1 MELKIEISFEQ
12 LLTLVRQ
19 LSEAA
24 KKRLLAELQQSID
37 QPAENPEKRR
47 AFGVLKGKVWMADD
61 FDEPL
66 DDFKE
71 YM

>member
-1 MELKIEISFEQ
+1 MELKIEISFEE

-19 LSEAA
+19 LSEA
-24 KKRLLAELQQSID
+24 KKKQLQAELEKSLN
-37 QPAENPEKRR
+37 QPSENQESLRP
-47 AFGVLKGKVWMADD
+47 FGVLKGKVWMADD

>member
-12 LLTLVRQ
+12 LLALVHQ
-19 LSEAA
+19 LSESE
-24 KKRLLAELQQSID
+24 KQLLLAELRKSLDQS
-37 QPAENPEKRR
+37 AENQEKR
-47 AFGVLKGKVWMADD
+47 GGCGILKGKVWMADG

-66 DDFKE
+66 EDFKE

>member
-1 MELKIEISFEQ
+1 MKIEISFEQ
-12 LLTLVRQ
+12 LLALVYQ
-19 LSEAA
+19 LSEAD
-24 KKRLLAELQQSID
+24 KKRLLAELQKSID
-37 QPAENPEKRR
+37 QPAEDPEKRR
-47 AFGVLKGKVWMADD
+47 GFGVLKGKVWMADD

>member
-1 MELKIEISFEQ
+1 MELKIEISFAQ
-12 LLTLVRQ
+12 LLTLVHQ
-19 LSEAA
+19 LSEEE
-24 KKRLLAELQQSID
+24 KKQLQAELEKSLN
-37 QPAENPEKRR
+37 QPAADQEKRDG
-47 AFGVLKGKVWMADD
+47 FGVLKGKVWMADD

>member
-19 LSEAA
+19 LSEAD

-47 AFGVLKGKVWMADD
+47 ASGVLKGKVWMADD

>member
-12 LLTLVRQ
+12 LLALVHQ
-19 LSEAA
+19 SSEAE
-24 KKRLLAELQQSID
+24 KKELLTELQKSLD
-37 QPAENPEKRR
+37 QLADGQEKRDG
-47 AFGVLKGKVWMADD
+47 FGIWKGKVWMADD

>member
-1 MELKIEISFEQ
+1 MELKIEISFDH
-12 LLTLVRQ
+12 LLALVHQ
-19 LSEAA
+19 LSEAE
-24 KKRLLAELQQSID
+24 KKLLLAELQKSLD
-37 QPAENPEKRR
+37 QISENQESLRP
-47 AFGVLKGKVWMADD
+47 FGVLKGKVWTAED